1 MKYVSVTQALSPYVD
16 FSGIRADVLE
26 AACRRGG
33 VIHAAAASYARGLWV
48 RSLAPSFHGYFDS
61 FTNWFDQYVDQVL
74 LVEFQLSCDVY
85 KITGKP
91 DLVCIL
97 VDGRFVVVDL
107 KTPISEKPTWK
118 AQCAAYRYLVHEHYE
133 KRGVVEFKGNK
144 LKIIQAN
151 YPDCMSL
158 ILKGNGQAARA
169 YPYEYADSDF
179 AAFLSARFA
188 YGYFK

>member
-1 MKYVSVTQALSPYVD
+1 VD

-33 VIHAAAASYARGLWV
+33 IIHAAAASYARGLWV
-48 RSLAPSFHGYFDS
+48 RPLAPSFQGYFDS
-61 FTNWFDQYVDQVL
+61 FKNWFDQYVDQVL
-74 LVEFQLSCDVY
+74 LVEVRLDCDVY

-91 DLVCIL
+91 DLVCVLI
-97 VDGRFVVVDL
+97 DGRFVVVDY

-118 AQCAAYRYLVHEHYE
+118 AQLAAYRYLVQKYWQE
-133 KRGVVEFKGNK
+133 KPNM
-144 LKIIQAN
+144 LKAN

-158 ILKGNGQAARA
+158 ILKGNGQPARA